1 MLALIPLS
9 MSLERIKFRYILDKD
24 KPENGISN
32 LLLMDDLKLFCQELE
47 PDLWNDDIYCK
58 KVGMVFWAS
67 KTGVLTVKRS
77 KRVASSGIELP
88 TG

>member
-9 MSLERIKFRYILDKD
+9 LEKIKFGYIFDKD

-32 LLLMDDLKLFCQELE
+32 HLLMDDLKLFCQEWE

-58 KVGMVFWAS
+58 KVGMVFA
-67 KTGVLTVKRS
+67 
-77 KRVASSGIELP
+77 GIEDCR
-88 TG
+88 TDGEAIEKSR